1 MLWYRVIP
9 SLCKRVT
16 PKYSLCCQIA
26 PLKGAIF
33 LNSLDGIL
41 RTGWSVYTG
50 WIFFHW
56 RQKPSVKSYHRYQQL
71 FHLQSFTSINSMQL
85 TYMNKCTLR
94 ICKALALMCCS
105 WNNHN
110 VITCPYTIVIESARF
125 SYKPRET
132 MPDNTIPDLLTHRYT
147 YSGNIRSILQNIHD
161 QIFIGIRLTTLIYL
175 LKIDVFFQS
184 LITAHASN
192 FLLWFFIEKKATHL
206 RPILLSSFFP

>member
-33 LNSLDGIL
+33 LNSLYGIL

-71 FHLQSFTSINSMQL
+71 FHLQS
-85 TYMNKCTLR
+85 
-94 ICKALALMCCS
+94 
-105 WNNHN
+105 
-110 VITCPYTIVIESARF
+110 YTIVIESARF

-192 FLLWFFIEKKATHL
+192 CLLWF
-206 RPILLSSFFP
+206 S